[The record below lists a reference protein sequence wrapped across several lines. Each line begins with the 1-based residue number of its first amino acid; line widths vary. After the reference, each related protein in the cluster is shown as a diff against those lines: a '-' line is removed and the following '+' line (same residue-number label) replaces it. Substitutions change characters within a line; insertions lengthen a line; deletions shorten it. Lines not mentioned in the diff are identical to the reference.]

1 MKKINYKS
9 DFDFKMKLKDCEEKA
24 VPFPDCDWDAVFWTS
39 SKANAYKAS
48 CKGGVYANCR
58 REEDG
63 SMRFIFDNQ
72 RLGPGSLKWE
82 PHFELP
88 NGLYPDGVQDLYKPD
103 PLDIELVSGA
113 GDCGDTAEVEA
124 MLPYIKGEPFT
135 YEDFTSEQIADLKRP
150 ATEAAERA
158 DKAVRAAEK
167 ATQEAVASNKQLA
180 GNVAE
185 AAGAET
191 ERVEAETARVTAETQ
206 RQSAEDTRKANEVE
220 RVKAEGLRDSNEATR
235 ESQEAERQSAETDR
249 INAEKARVSAEAS
262 RVAAETKRAS
272 DFTEAEAQRQSTFES
287 AEAERAQ
294 AEATRVSNEN
304 IRIGNEQSRVNAE
317 HTRASQETARQD
329 AENARQSNEQSRVTA
344 EGARVEAENARAI
357 EFAGFAATIAAKQ
370 DKLTTT
376 EDLSL
381 SEENELSL
389 TDMAKKRLF
398 NDMWDAAFGEYGK
411 YDPANAPDAEHP
423 YLGNGIWMSYEEAV
437 NVYNAS
443 SNTLNNGYSASN
455 LYSRMGLR
463 TALPLRCQIDKTD
476 WYQAFYAC
484 RSLEVVAGNFIVYNG
499 TRMFSWCDKLKEI
512 IGSINLPNSN
522 MRVPDMFLMCKSL
535 ETVVIKDINGNI
547 SFSDSPLLKYES
559 VKGFIDNRSSSYT
572 SPITITVHPA
582 VYAKLTGDTTN
593 AAAAALT
600 DEEAAAWQGL
610 VTAAAAKNISFATV

>member
-370 DKLTTT
+370 DKLITT

-389 TDMAKKRLF
+389 TDMAKRQVF
-398 NDMWDAAFGEYGK
+398 NDMWDSAFGEYGK
-411 YDPANAPDAEHP
+411 YDPVNAPDAEHP
-423 YLGNGIWMSYEEAV
+423 YLGNGIWMTYEEALDV
-437 NVYNAS
+437 YVASANVG
-443 SNTLNNGYSASN
+443 NNNSYSPRNCFFGNSKI
-455 LYSRMGLR
+455 R
-463 TALPLRCQIDKTD
+463 TVLPIFNSIERTE
-476 WYQAFYAC
+476 WYQAFKSCVSLEAVSGEIHVHRGTSMFVNCPALRNVSTIIFESPGAADYMFQSC
-484 RSLEVVAGNFIVYNG
+484 RSLESV
-499 TRMFSWCDKLKEI
+499 EI
-512 IGSINLPNSN
+512 RNL
-522 MRVPDMFLMCKSL
+522 MA
-535 ETVVIKDINGNI
+535 NI
-547 SFSDSPLLKYES
+547 SFSQSPKLSLES
-559 VKGFIDNRSSSYT
+559 ISYMVANAST
-572 SPITITVHPA
+572 KAITITLHPTA
-582 VYAKLTGDTTN
+582 YARV
-593 AAAAALT
+593 T
-600 DEEAAAWQGL
+600 DELFALAAE
-610 VTAAAAKNISFATV
+610 KNITIAST

>member
-1 MKKINYKS
+1 MRKINYLS
-9 DFDFKMKLKDCEEKA
+9 DFDFILRLVDA
-24 VPFPDCDWDAVFWTS
+24 RGNDVGFPDCDWDAVFWTS

-82 PHFELP
+82 PHFMFPDALF
-88 NGLYPDGVQDLYKPD
+88 PDGVRDLYSPE
-103 PLDIELVSGA
+103 PLDIELVTGR
-113 GDCGDTAEVEA
+113 GDDASEVEIEA
-124 MLPYIKGEPFT
+124 VLPYIKGDTGEPGKQGEKGERGEKGDPFT
-135 YEDFTSEQIADLKRP
+135 FDDFTPEQLAALKGEKGEKGDGFTPAQIAKLDELP
-150 ATEAAERA
+150 
-158 DKAVRAAEK
+158 
-167 ATQEAVASNKQLA
+167 
-180 GNVAE
+180 
-185 AAGAET
+185 
-191 ERVEAETARVTAETQ
+191 EAETLSARIDAAA
-206 RQSAEDTRKANEVE
+206 SALFDDIW
-220 RVKAEGLRDSNEATR
+220 DS
-235 ESQEAERQSAETDR
+235 
-249 INAEKARVSAEAS
+249 
-262 RVAAETKRAS
+262 
-272 DFTEAEAQRQSTFES
+272 
-287 AEAERAQ
+287 
-294 AEATRVSNEN
+294 
-304 IRIGNEQSRVNAE
+304 
-317 HTRASQETARQD
+317 
-329 AENARQSNEQSRVTA
+329 
-344 EGARVEAENARAI
+344 
-357 EFAGFAATIAAKQ
+357 
-370 DKLTTT
+370 
-376 EDLSL
+376 
-381 SEENELSL
+381 
-389 TDMAKKRLF
+389 
-398 NDMWDAAFGEYGK
+398 AFGEYGK

-423 YLGNGIWMSYEEAV
+423 YLGNGIWMTYEEAV

-443 SNTLNNGYSASN
+443 SNTLNNGYSSSN

-499 TRMFSWCDKLKEI
+499 TRMFSWCDNLKEI

-522 MRVPDMFLMCKSL
+522 MRVPDMFQMCKSL

-559 VKGFIDNRSSSYT
+559 VKGFIDNRSSRYT
-572 SPITITVHPA
+572 SPITITVHRD